1 MKLKTFTKSTK
12 SQDIKREWQLFDAK
26 SEILGRLATQIAEI
40 LMGKQKPY
48 FVRNLDCGDYVVVVN
63 ASQIKVTG
71 KKIEQ
76 KTYYRHSG
84 YPAGFRADPFK
95 KWLKEKP
102 EQIIIHAV
110 RGMLPQNKLRD
121 KLLGRLHVFAGQE
134 HPYKD
139 KFKAAS

>member
-1 MKLKTFTKSTK
+1 MNKATKPTK
-12 SQDIKREWQLFDAK
+12 SQDIKREWQLLDAK
-26 SEILGRLATQIAEI
+26 SRVLGRLATQIAGL
-40 LMGKQKPY
+40 LMGRQKPY
-48 FVRNLDCGDYVVVVN
+48 FVRNLDCGDYVVAIN
-63 ASQIKVTG
+63 ASQVKVTG
-71 KKIEQ
+71 KKLEQ

-84 YPAGFRADPFK
+84 YPKGLKAEPFK

-121 KLLGRLHVFAGQE
+121 RMLRRLHVFAGEE

-139 KFKAAS
+139 KFKVQSF